1 MLSNDPSK
9 AARQAARRLF
19 KQAMVQ
25 HLNSQPWNTIE
36 ETFQHG
42 ANWYSS
48 RMTPAAQMKLG
59 TRCIFPNDYDDKGI
73 CSGSSSCTDHAVNL
87 WISEFTSSARPLAIS
102 IGDEAPPQKQ
112 FSGVRFGILSPYGLD
127 DVAARRTGAIH
138 RAREVVAA
146 ALYMKLSPDGLQ
158 QALESGDTVDLKL
171 TSSSLVTAMNWG
183 KNTEGSQ
190 IADQMHAWHQLADN
204 GPIACTLHD
213 QHGQPRTVN
222 VNLNVAAF
230 NFGVNEF
237 ALDFGAGTRTSDR
250 YNREAMRNL
259 CGSEDLRD
267 REPGGWV
274 GEYLAGNPSNA
285 DRVRHLY
292 GQIRDIWRAQAHRT
306 DGGEPYKLP
315 SRIALLSHE
324 IGVVPC
330 YNCKSGKDRTAWLD
344 QEIKFGAA
352 ELQARSRL
360 PAPGSRLSEEQRRFF
375 GLISTNSGNFRI
387 QQQNTGAGGNKV
399 LKRRSAQVPTKLS
412 LSQRLPDRQAVKTAR
427 GLSGLVSA

>member
-1 MLSNDPSK
+1 MSAGVEPQAGPPVDLDDLRDRPVD
-9 AARQAARRLF
+9 AAVLGEATERIMAAITGLLEQLRGEPAPARR
-19 KQAMVQ
+19 
-25 HLNSQPWNTIE
+25 
-36 ETFQHG
+36 
-42 ANWYSS
+42 
-48 RMTPAAQMKLG
+48 
-59 TRCIFPNDYDDKGI
+59 YD
-73 CSGSSSCTDHAVNL
+73 
-87 WISEFTSSARPLAIS
+87 P
-102 IGDEAPPQKQ
+102 
-112 FSGVRFGILSPYGLD
+112 
-127 DVAARRTGAIH
+127 
-138 RAREVVAA
+138 RE
-146 ALYMKLSPDGLQ
+146 
-158 QALESGDTVDLKL
+158 
-171 TSSSLVTAMNWG
+171 
-183 KNTEGSQ
+183 
-190 IADQMHAWHQLADN
+190 
-204 GPIACTLHD
+204 
-213 QHGQPRTVN
+213 HGQPRTVN

-274 GEYLAGNPSNA
+274 GEYLAGNPPNA

-352 ELQARSRL
+352 ELQARSHL
-360 PAPGSRLSEEQRRFF
+360 PAPGSKLNEEQRRFF
-375 GLISTNSGNFRI
+375 GLISANSGNFRI

-412 LSQRLPDRQAVKTAR
+412 LSQRLPDRQSVKTAR